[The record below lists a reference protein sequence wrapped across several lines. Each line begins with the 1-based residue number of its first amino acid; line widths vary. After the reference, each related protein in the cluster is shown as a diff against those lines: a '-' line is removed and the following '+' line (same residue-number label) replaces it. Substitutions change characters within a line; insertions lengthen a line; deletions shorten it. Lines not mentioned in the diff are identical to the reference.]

1 MSDMVSGDQPSPAPI
16 TQNLS
21 PYHPNTLS
29 PINVVAIYH
38 QTLAERYRELL
49 SPRFPGIAFAVA
61 TEELTAART
70 LETADVLLAQ
80 ISFPGHLLVQAP
92 RLGWVQVMGAGADRL
107 LPSLPPHVKLSR
119 LTGSLGDHMAEYA
132 IGYVLAIT
140 QRVPDVVRHQDAR
153 HWEPLTL
160 DVARGKTLGVA
171 GLGSVG
177 SAVARL
183 GAAIGMR
190 VTGYAVHRPRTLAL
204 DAWYPEEAF
213 DEFLADAD
221 FVVLTLPSTPATRQI
236 INRASL
242 ARMRPTAWLLNIS
255 RGALIDEAALVDGL
269 AQGQLAG
276 AVLDVFAEEPLPPRH
291 PFWGMPNVIVTS
303 HQSGSVIPEEVVA
316 LFAENLA
323 RYQRGEPLLNE
334 VDPVRG
340 Y

>member
-1 MSDMVSGDQPSPAPI
+1 MTSGADAGNRQALSPQHPNIPSPI
-16 TQNLS
+16 RC
-21 PYHPNTLS
+21 
-29 PINVVAIYH
+29 VAVYH

-49 SPRFPGIAFAVA
+49 RPRFPEIAFEVA
-61 TEELTAART
+61 TDEAAAGRV

-80 ISFPGHLLVQAP
+80 ISFPGHLLAKAP
-92 RLGWVQVMGAGADRL
+92 RLGWVQVIGAGADRL
-107 LPSLPPHVKLSR
+107 MPSLPPHVKLSR

-132 IGYVLAIT
+132 IGYILAIT
-140 QRVPDVVRHQDAR
+140 QRVPEVVRHQDAR
-153 HWEPLTL
+153 LWEPLTL

-190 VTGYAVHRPRTLAL
+190 VTGYSVHQPRTLAL

-213 DEFLADAD
+213 GDFLGDAD
-221 FVVLTLPSTPATRQI
+221 FVVLTLPSTPATRKI
-236 INRASL
+236 INRDSL
-242 ARMRPTAWLLNIS
+242 ARMRPGAWLLNIS
-255 RGALIDEAALVDGL
+255 RGALIDEPALAEAL
-269 AQGQLAG
+269 SHGQPAG
-276 AVLDVFAEEPLPPRH
+276 AVLDVFMEEPLPRQH
-291 PFWGMPNVIVTS
+291 PFWCMPNVIVTS
-303 HQSGSVIPEEVVA
+303 HQSGSVIPEEVVD

-323 RYQRGEPLLNE
+323 RYQSGEPLLHE